1 MNTED
6 VLERVKKGEGITW
19 DDVREL
25 PEEELKKVL
34 LHVIKTDAEL
44 QEALAGWLAA
54 FYKGMARFGPASQ
67 GLTTLLESKLARSP
81 GIGCGG
87 CGAIAEGTP
96 ENLPPGWKI
105 RRHRGG
111 HDYRCPNCQKK
122 PKKASV

>member
-1 MNTED
+1 MSKVIDSMWFNTFRGSFGIILTED
-6 VLERVKKGEGITW
+6 ETTGERKLYAGASAGFDQQADEQAILSWGN
-19 DDVREL
+19 
-25 PEEELKKVL
+25 KVNL
-34 LHVIKTDAEL
+34 
-44 QEALAGWLAA
+44 G
-54 FYKGMARFGPASQ
+54 
-67 GLTTLLESKLARSP
+67 LLESLLARAKKSRESERSP